1 MIPPSSSE
9 RSHESGISLEA
20 VNHTSI
26 PTYGSRSLTLD
37 LGLRCTFCW
46 AFVLADVSR
55 PILGA
60 DFLHHFNLLVDVTN
74 HQLRIQ
80 LRTQGIAT
88 LDTSPSPTCPTDTLD
103 ADFSVLLREFP
114 SITRVDIAD
123 CPVKHHTTHHIATKG
138 PPVSARARRLAPER
152 LKVAR
157 RKFEHM
163 LHLGIIRPSS
173 SPWASPLHMVVPK
186 KSSGDR
192 RPCGDYRNLNNQ
204 TTPDR
209 YPIPHIH
216 DFTASLHE
224 TTVFTKIDLVRAYHQ
239 IPVEP
244 EDIPKTAIITPFGLF
259 EFLRMPLGLCNA
271 AQSFQRFID
280 KVLRGLDFCFG
291 YIDDLLIASTTRSDH
306 IHHVRQVLERLAAHG
321 LTINPSKSVFAVDS
335 HVSSSGVTPL
345 EENVHS
351 SRDFPQPTSQRKL
364 RQFIGLVNF

>member
-1 MIPPSSSE
+1 M
-9 RSHESGISLEA
+9 
-20 VNHTSI
+20 
-26 PTYGSRSLTLD
+26 
-37 LGLRCTFCW
+37 
-46 AFVLADVSR
+46 LADVSR

-74 HQLRIQ
+74 HQLRDEVTQ

-103 ADFSVLLREFP
+103 ADFSALLHEFP

-123 CPVKHHTTHHIATKG
+123 CPVKHHITHHIATKG
-138 PPVSARARRLAPER
+138 PPVSARARRLAPEC
-152 LKVAR
+152 LKVDR
-157 RKFEHM
+157 REFEHM

-173 SPWASPLHMVVPK
+173 SPWASLLHMVPK
-186 KSSGDR
+186 KSSGDWR
-192 RPCGDYRNLNNQ
+192 LCGDYRNLNNQ

-216 DFTASLHE
+216 DFTASLRG

-244 EDIPKTAIITPFGLF
+244 EDIPKTAVITPFGLF
-259 EFLRMPLGLCNA
+259 EFLRMPFGLRNA

-280 KVLRGLDFCFG
+280 KVLRGLVFCFR

-306 IHHVRQVLERLAAHG
+306 IHHVRQVLERIAAHG
-321 LTINPSKSVFAVDS
+321 LTIIPSKSVFAVDS
-335 HVSSSGVTPL
+335 LDFLGHHVSSSGITPLVERQERDTPL
-345 EENVHS
+345 EWNYRS
-351 SRDFPQPTSQRKL
+351 STP
-364 RQFIGLVNF
+364 